1 MMDSI
6 QPGMHNDFNEHQ
18 HFFQSVINF
27 LPDPVF
33 AIDTEGKVILWNEAI
48 ENLTGKT
55 AAEMLGKANYEHSYW
70 LNGERKPSL
79 IDLAIDHSLPPEE
92 ATGANEFPIQRDENN
107 CIYGETMCVN
117 SEGDNIY
124 FQVKASPLYNSKG
137 SLLGA
142 ISYLKDFTKAKD
154 IETKIH
160 QLSFHDFLTGLY
172 NRAFIDEELKNLDS
186 EEELPLSV
194 IRAEINGLKLVND
207 TFGYQQGDN
216 LIVKGASIIKDACID
231 DATICRWN
239 GSGFTIVL
247 PKTDYQTSLALCHK
261 IESSCKQCT
270 GTAVPLSISF
280 GTATKVDVAEDINR
294 IIGDAEKMMLRSKVV
309 VSRDMRGT
317 IISSLQKLLEEKTE
331 ETVEHAVRINNYATE
346 MGRII
351 GLTSTE
357 LHELT
362 LLAALHDLG
371 KIAIPDSIILKAD
384 KLTPEEWEIMKKHS
398 EIGYTITQSIPELSH
413 ISQKILHHHEWWNGQ
428 GYPDGLAGEEIP
440 LLSRIIAVVDAYD
453 VMISGR
459 SYKKSFSPSKAL
471 AELKKFS
478 GTHFEPHLVN
488 IFIDIMQNKSTGLK

>member
-1 MMDSI
+1 MDRI
-6 QPGMHNDFNEHQ
+6 EPHLKNELNEHQ
-18 HFFQSVINF
+18 HLFQSVINF

-33 AIDTEGKVILWNEAI
+33 AIDAEGKVILWNEAI
-48 ENLTGKT
+48 EELTGIT
-55 AAEMLGKANYEHSYW
+55 AGIILGKGNYEHSYC

-79 IDLAIDHSLPPEE
+79 IDLVIDQSLPPEE
-92 ATGANEFPIQRDENN
+92 AIGVDMLPIQRDDNN
-107 CIYGETMCVN
+107 CLYGETKCMN
-117 SEGDNIY
+117 SKGDNIY

-142 ISYLKDFTKAKD
+142 IAYLKDFTKAKD

-160 QLSFHDFLTGLY
+160 QLSFHDFLTGFY
-172 NRAFIDEELKNLDS
+172 NRAFIDEELRNLDS

-216 LIVKGASIIKDACID
+216 LIVQGATIIKDACID

-247 PKTDYQTSLALCHK
+247 PKTNYQTSMDICHK

-270 GTAVPLSISF
+270 ETAVPLSISY
-280 GTATKVDVAEDINR
+280 GTATKVDAAEDINKV
-294 IIGDAEKMMLRSKVV
+294 IVDAEKMMLRSKVV
-309 VSRDMRGT
+309 VSKDMRGS

-351 GLTSTE
+351 GLSSTE

-398 EIGYTITQSIPELSH
+398 EIGYNITQSIPELSH
-413 ISQKILHHHEWWNGQ
+413 IAQKILHHHEWWNGQ

-478 GTHFEPHLVN
+478 GTHFEPQLVN
-488 IFIDIMQNKSTGLK
+488 IFIDIMQNKKTSLQ